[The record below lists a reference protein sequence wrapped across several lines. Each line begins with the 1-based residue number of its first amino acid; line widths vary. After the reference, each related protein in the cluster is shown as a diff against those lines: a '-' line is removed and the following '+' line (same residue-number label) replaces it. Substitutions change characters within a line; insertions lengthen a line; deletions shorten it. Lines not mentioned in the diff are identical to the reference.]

1 MNSMPSGENGW
12 KKRKAGETKKKQGK
26 SSKRGGKG
34 KERKWKK
41 PHCKINIGKQQ
52 MSFAE
57 RRAFFCCRL

>member
-1 MNSMPSGENGW
+1 MNG
-12 KKRKAGETKKKQGK
+12 KREKQEKQKKQGK
-26 SSKRGGKG
+26 SSKRDGKG